1 MHSKKNIQML
11 IIRYVIRRDLVYKR
25 RLDSSWAKFASFTI
39 VILISLCNKTNFI
52 LRCDG
57 YYLLCANLIF
67 FYFSFYSRSL
77 FHFSNDVSTNRI
89 IFFRKIGKFF
99 TTINNKINN
108 NELFFFSESLRE
120 YNGLSSDLYK
130 PSNYDKLALS
140 LLSPLP
146 NEQDFAINVCTL
158 LSNEGKHILRLDK
171 YPRLVNILLAHA
183 GVFDSPGTRQLFI
196 EVYSRVRNYSIN
208 SFWSDV
214 LDSQD
219 VIDLTNERTFMKK
232 PTTAS
237 PQTFSRRKILEREK
251 QNKSAASTEN
261 GDEAST
267 SMEVDGVRWN
277 RITRV
282 SDYRLIFPF

>member
-1 MHSKKNIQML
+1 M
-11 IIRYVIRRDLVYKR
+11 
-25 RLDSSWAKFASFTI
+25 SF
-39 VILISLCNKTNFI
+39 V
-52 LRCDG
+52 
-57 YYLLCANLIF
+57 
-67 FYFSFYSRSL
+67 
-77 FHFSNDVSTNRI
+77 
-89 IFFRKIGKFF
+89 
-99 TTINNKINN
+99 
-108 NELFFFSESLRE
+108 ESLRD

-183 GVFDSPGTRQLFI
+183 GIFDSPGTRQLFI

-232 PTTAS
+232 PTAS

-251 QNKSAASTEN
+251 QNRNAASTEN
-261 GDEAST
+261 DEAST
-267 SMEVDGVRWN
+267 SMEVDGVRCD
-277 RITRV
+277 RILRPRV
-282 SDYRLIFPF
+282 SFKFFTFRRFASFVVRFVFVS

>member
-1 MHSKKNIQML
+1 MHSKKNIQIL

-108 NELFFFSESLRE
+108 NELFFFQ
-120 YNGLSSDLYK
+120 NLS
-130 PSNYDKLALS
+130 
-140 LLSPLP
+140 
-146 NEQDFAINVCTL
+146 
-158 LSNEGKHILRLDK
+158 
-171 YPRLVNILLAHA
+171 VNTTAFRPI
-183 GVFDSPGTRQLFI
+183 FI
-196 EVYSRVRNYSIN
+196 SHPTTIN
-208 SFWSDV
+208 SRY
-214 LDSQD
+214 L
-219 VIDLTNERTFMKK
+219 
-232 PTTAS
+232 
-237 PQTFSRRKILEREK
+237 FSRHFPTSKTSPSM
-251 QNKSAASTEN
+251 SARCYRTRASISYASTN
-261 GDEAST
+261 IPVSWT
-267 SMEVDGVRWN
+267 YSWR
-277 RITRV
+277 TRV
-282 SDYRLIFPF
+282 SSIHLERGSSSSRFIPAWGIIPSTLSGRTSSTRRTW

>member
-1 MHSKKNIQML
+1 MWWL
-11 IIRYVIRRDLVYKR
+11 Y
-25 RLDSSWAKFASFTI
+25 
-39 VILISLCNKTNFI
+39 I
-52 LRCDG
+52 LR
-57 YYLLCANLIF
+57 CANLIF
-67 FYFSFYSRSL
+67 LYFSFYLRSL
-77 FHFSNDVSTNRI
+77 HDPLPPLLPTNI
-89 IFFRKIGKFF
+89 YEPINVKFF
-99 TTINNKINN
+99 FLPPPRINFSHSRYNN
-108 NELFFFSESLRE
+108 NAFFLFFFQFSESLRE

-277 RITRV
+277 RISRV
-282 SDYRLIFPF
+282 LWLFVHFLPSFLPSFSEKIFFLKSRKIF

>member
-1 MHSKKNIQML
+1 MDFQQ
-11 IIRYVIRRDLVYKR
+11 IRNMEGGK
-25 RLDSSWAKFASFTI
+25 T
-39 VILISLCNKTNFI
+39 SLAYRINC
-52 LRCDG
+52 
-57 YYLLCANLIF
+57 
-67 FYFSFYSRSL
+67 RSL
-77 FHFSNDVSTNRI
+77 VF
-89 IFFRKIGKFF
+89 
-99 TTINNKINN
+99 
-108 NELFFFSESLRE
+108 LSESLRD
-120 YNGLSSDLYK
+120 YNGLSSNLYK

-158 LSNEGKHILRLDK
+158 LSNEGKHTLRLDK

-232 PTTAS
+232 PPTS
-237 PQTFSRRKILEREK
+237 LPTFSRRKTLEKEK
-251 QNKSAASTEN
+251 QSKQGSAALTTEN
-261 GDEAST
+261 EDTTTPIDIIE
-267 SMEVDGVRWN
+267 GVR
-277 RITRV
+277 RFFTLI
-282 SDYRLIFPF
+282 RL

>member
-1 MHSKKNIQML
+1 MHSKKHPYVNFDKKRSCL
-11 IIRYVIRRDLVYKR
+11 HETIRLSRT
-25 RLDSSWAKFASFTI
+25 KFAFSTI
-39 VILISLCNKTNFI
+39 VILISRNKNKFYS
-52 LRCDG
+52 RCGG
-57 YYLLCANLIF
+57 YYLHCANLISF
-67 FYFSFYSRSL
+67 FFLFLSHLPSFNDPRLFLFQFSACNFSFQKT
-77 FHFSNDVSTNRI
+77 D
-89 IFFRKIGKFF
+89 KFF
-99 TTINNKINN
+99 TYILI
-108 NELFFFSESLRE
+108 FFFQFSESLRE

-237 PQTFSRRKILEREK
+237 PQTFSRRKILEKEK

-267 SMEVDGVRWN
+267 SMEIDGVRTKY
-277 RITRV
+277 RISRV
-282 SDYRLIFPF
+282 LIIG